1 MIIKQILFQICVLQV
16 LMKMEEV
23 KAKKRVKCHICLKQY
38 STKGNLR
45 SHIRTHTGEKPFQCD
60 ICDRAFSQ
68 KQTLILHKRIHT
80 GEKPFMCDFCDIGF
94 IKKSDLV
101 RHTITNNHKLRVLK
115 MMEEVKRRTRFKCL
129 KSYAHSSDLSKNK
142 DKHPCE
148 KCGKSYADYSELSKH
163 KNKAYL
169 CHECEKCVVNFVVC
183 DLCGLMNIYKEY
195 HCKICPQNQRI
206 EHTAS
211 LSYTT
216 DNPGGS
222 SSSQNFVTNTGLILP
237 TQFVDC
243 GPTIKEE
250 IKEENMDFQDPLR
263 LSYYAK

>member
-1 MIIKQILFQICVLQV
+1 
-16 LMKMEEV
+16 MKSHLKCDNCD
-23 KAKKRVKCHICLKQY
+23 KAFTQKQY
-38 STKGNLR
+38 VSG
-45 SHIRTHTGEKPFQCD
+45 
-60 ICDRAFSQ
+60 
-68 KQTLILHKRIHT
+68 HKRIHT
-80 GEKPFMCDFCDIGF
+80 GEKPLTCDICNKVFARRSNLGKHKR
-94 IKKSDLV
+94 I
-101 RHTITNNHKLRVLK
+101 HTGEKPY
-115 MMEEVKRRTRFKCL
+115 
-129 KSYAHSSDLSKNK
+129 S
-142 DKHPCE
+142 CE
-148 KCGKSYADYSELSKH
+148 KCGKSYADFSVLSKH
-163 KNKAYL
+163 KNKPYL
-169 CHECEKCVVNFVVC
+169 CDKCEKCYVIFVVC
-183 DLCGLMNIYKEY
+183 DLCGLMNLLKEN
-195 HCKICPQNQRI
+195 HCKICPRNQRI

>member
-1 MIIKQILFQICVLQV
+1 MHLSTETEKLFLQKSDLNNHMV
-16 LMKMEEV
+16 V
-23 KAKKRVKCHICLKQY
+23 
-38 STKGNLR
+38 
-45 SHIRTHTGEKPFQCD
+45 HTGEKPYSC
-60 ICDRAFSQ
+60 
-68 KQTLILHKRIHT
+68 
-80 GEKPFMCDFCDIGF
+80 EKCG
-94 IKKSDLV
+94 
-101 RHTITNNHKLRVLK
+101 
-115 MMEEVKRRTRFKCL
+115 
-129 KSYAHSSDLSKNK
+129 KSYADSSDLSKHK
-142 DKHPCE
+142 EKHTCE

-163 KNKAYL
+163 KNKPYL
-169 CHECEKCVVNFVVC
+169 CDECEKCFVIFLVC
-183 DLCGLMNIYKEY
+183 DLCGLKNIFKEN
-195 HCKICPQNQRI
+195 HCKICPRNQRI